1 MTTELILKL
10 ALIGIDWLIKDQR
23 EREEIKRR
31 LMISTSK
38 YHKGVLDSAILRREW
53 KDITRA
59 VDNTPGR

>member
-23 EREEIKRR
+23 EREEIKHR
-31 LMISTSK
+31 LMLSTSR

-53 KDITRA
+53 REITHTF
-59 VDNTPGR
+59 DNTPGR